1 MSTGIKDVDLEILL
15 RLEDRDLIN
24 ILEVNKYFN
33 SLGYNSHLWRKKII
47 AKFGN
52 NEYLTEHEIEDW
64 RELYINI
71 YKDLKKYEKY
81 PLSLLFGQL
90 DWYVTEPIPSH
101 LYIYFLNITQTVF
114 HFPLDSYILHS
125 IPFTIESPTPY
136 RILKKIQELATSS
149 VTMEDYEKLL
159 DLGDSIVENFSR
171 NDILEG
177 KVKYYS
183 IVGKHFSGFYDSDKQ
198 YVALLDF

>member
-15 RLEDRDLIN
+15 RLEDKDLIH
-24 ILEVNKYFN
+24 LFQTNKYFN
-33 SLGYNSHLWRKKII
+33 SLGYNSHFWRKKII

-52 NEYLTEHEIEDW
+52 NEYLTEYEIEDW

-71 YKDLKKYEKY
+71 YKDLKKYENY
-81 PLSLLFGQL
+81 PISLLFGQL
-90 DWYVTEPIPSH
+90 DWYVIEPIPSH
-101 LYIYFLNITQTVF
+101 LYIYFLNITQKVF

-125 IPFTIESPTPY
+125 IPFTVNFPTPY
-136 RILKKIQELATSS
+136 RILKKIQELANSP

-159 DLGDSIVENFSR
+159 DLGDSVVEKFSR
-171 NDILEG
+171 NDILQE

>member
-1 MSTGIKDVDLEILL
+1 MSTGIKDVDLEIML
-15 RLEDRDLIN
+15 RLEDTDLIH
-24 ILEVNKYFN
+24 LFQTNKYFN
-33 SLGYNSHLWRKKII
+33 SLGYNEHLWRKKII
-47 AKFGN
+47 VTFGN

-81 PLSLLFGQL
+81 PLSSLFGQL
-90 DWYVTEPIPSH
+90 DWYVTDPIPSYLH
-101 LYIYFLNITQTVF
+101 IYFLNITQNVF

-125 IPFTIESPTPY
+125 IPFTIEFPTPY
-136 RILKKIQELATSS
+136 RILKKIQELATSP
-149 VTMEDYEKLL
+149 VTIEDYEKLL

-171 NDILEG
+171 NDILEQ
-177 KVKYYS
+177 KVKYHS